1 MSILDGVKAVIFD
14 LDGTLVDSMWMWKS
28 IDEEFLSRYGLS
40 VPPDLSSAIEG
51 MGFSETARYFKERFQ
66 VEDSVEEIK
75 RSWNEMAWEKYKN
88 QVPLKDGVKEFL
100 ELLKERQI
108 SMAIATSNSRELVE
122 MVTRERRVDSYFS
135 AILTSCDASRG
146 KPFPDVYLLAAE
158 RIHAEPR
165 ECLVFEDI
173 VHGIMAGKNA
183 GMKVC
188 AVEDLYSKAQEEKKR
203 ELADYYIVS
212 YREILDQERKV

>member
-1 MSILDGVKAVIFD
+1 MNMLAGIKAVIFD

-28 IDEEFLSRYGLS
+28 IDKEYLGRFGLS
-40 VPPDLSSAIEG
+40 VPPDLAGAIEG

-66 VEDSVEEIK
+66 LEDSVEQIK
-75 RSWNEMAWEKYKN
+75 KSWNELAWEKYKN
-88 QVPLKDGVKEFL
+88 QVPLKDGVE
-100 ELLKERQI
+100 ELLAYLRERRI

-122 MVTRERRVDSYFS
+122 MVTRERKVDSYFS
-135 AILTSCDASRG
+135 AILTSCDVARG
-146 KPFPDVYLLAAE
+146 KPFPDVYLMAAE
-158 RIHAEPR
+158 RIQARPE

-173 VHGIMAGKNA
+173 VHGIMAGKSA

-212 YREILDQERKV
+212 YREILEHV